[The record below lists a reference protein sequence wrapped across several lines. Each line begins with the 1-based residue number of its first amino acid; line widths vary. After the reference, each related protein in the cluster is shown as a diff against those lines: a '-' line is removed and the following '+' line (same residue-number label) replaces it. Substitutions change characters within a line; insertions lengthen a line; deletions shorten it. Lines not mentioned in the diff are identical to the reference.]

1 MSSNFIELRK
11 KCRKKA
17 TLSFFLSFSF
27 HKKIIIVLLWIAL
40 IGTYSV
46 NLSLYEMEIKIRMK
60 MEIKIRRIFVPSW
73 LLNTCYE
80 NPNDLF
86 HIHVQRKKILV
97 TEKRRKKLITSRSL
111 ANAFLME
118 FSRFFFI
125 VFNFCD
131 FKWKNH
137 SIKIICVQ
145 SVINTKLINST
156 VHIVHLQWT
165 KSIGKMA
172 FNSMGA
178 SMHACPTTIS

>member
-1 MSSNFIELRK
+1 
-11 KCRKKA
+11 
-17 TLSFFLSFSF
+17 
-27 HKKIIIVLLWIAL
+27 
-40 IGTYSV
+40 
-46 NLSLYEMEIKIRMK
+46 MK
-60 MEIKIRRIFVPSW
+60 WKLKFEWKWKLKFAEYLCPSW
-73 LLNTCYE
+73 LLNTCYG

-86 HIHVQRKKILV
+86 HIHVQRKKILE
-97 TEKRRKKLITSRSL
+97 TEKRWKKLITSRSL

-137 SIKIICVQ
+137 WIKIICVQ